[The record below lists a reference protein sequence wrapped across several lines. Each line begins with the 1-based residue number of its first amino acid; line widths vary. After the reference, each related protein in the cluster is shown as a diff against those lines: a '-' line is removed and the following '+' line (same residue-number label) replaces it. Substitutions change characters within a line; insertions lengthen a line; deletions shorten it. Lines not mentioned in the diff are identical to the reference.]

1 MEFGILG
8 PLEVSD
14 GDRLLRLSGARQKA
28 LLALLLLHANEVVS
42 SDRLID
48 ELWGEEPPEK
58 AANALQ
64 ARVSQLRKAL
74 GRSGSEA
81 LVTRAPGYPLEVGPG
96 ELDVERFV
104 RLAGEGRQALAQGD
118 AAGAAATLGAALALW
133 RGPALADFTYEPFG
147 QGEIARLEEARL
159 AALEER
165 LEADLALGR
174 HGELAGELEALV
186 AAHPLRERLRGQLML
201 ALYRSGRQA
210 EALEAYQETR
220 RVLVE
225 ELGIEPSPPL
235 RELHAAI
242 LNQDAGLERTA
253 EPKPPRAEPSAP
265 TLPVTLGPA
274 REVRKTVTVLV
285 SDRGRLLG
293 QAPDPEAHRRAAEL
307 HLETVSPGLE
317 RHGGAVHGL
326 HGQQVLAVFGIP
338 LAHED
343 DALRAVRAAV
353 ELGDASAIGVATG
366 EVLAGEAVSG
376 QAVVTG
382 EAVGVAARLA
392 QAAATGEI
400 LIDEATRRLVRD
412 AVHVDPADVAPDGS
426 VWRLCE
432 LETGAPAF
440 VRHFETPLVGREREL
455 AQVLQSFARA
465 VEERTSCLFTLFGP
479 AGIGKSRLA
488 QELAAALAEEATV
501 LARPA

>member
-1 MEFGILG
+1 MEFRILG

-14 GDRLLRLSGARQKA
+14 GDRLLRLSGVKQKA

-42 SDRLID
+42 VDRLID

-81 LVTRAPGYPLEVGPG
+81 LVTRAPGYLLEVGPG
-96 ELDVERFV
+96 DLDVERFV
-104 RLAGEGRQALAQGD
+104 RLAGDGRRALAQGD

-133 RGPALADFTYEPFG
+133 RGPALADFAYEPFA

-174 HGELAGELEALV
+174 HGELGGELESLIT
-186 AAHPLRERLRGQLML
+186 AHPLRERLRGQLML

-242 LNQDAGLERTA
+242 LNQDAALELRIEA
-253 EPKPPRAEPSAP
+253 PALPEPPPAP
-265 TLPVTLGPA
+265 PA
-274 REVRKTVTVLV
+274 RALVAPSEERKVVTVLFADLV
-285 SDRGRLLG
+285 GSTELGGR
-293 QAPDPEAHRRAAEL
+293 QDPERTRVRLERFYDAAAAEI
-307 HLETVSPGLE
+307 EVAGGTVEKFAGDAVMAAF
-317 RHGGAVHGL
+317 GAP
-326 HGQQVLAVFGIP
+326 A
-338 LAHED
+338 AHED
-343 DALRAVRAAV
+343 HAERAL
-353 ELGDASAIGVATG
+353 
-366 EVLAGEAVSG
+366 
-376 QAVVTG
+376 
-382 EAVGVAARLA
+382 
-392 QAAATGEI
+392 
-400 LIDEATRRLVRD
+400 
-412 AVHVDPADVAPDGS
+412 H
-426 VWRLCE
+426 
-432 LETGAPAF
+432 
-440 VRHFETPLVGREREL
+440 
-455 AQVLQSFARA
+455 
-465 VEERTSCLFTLFGP
+465 
-479 AGIGKSRLA
+479 
-488 QELAAALAEEATV
+488 AALAV
-501 LARPA
+501 RKRL